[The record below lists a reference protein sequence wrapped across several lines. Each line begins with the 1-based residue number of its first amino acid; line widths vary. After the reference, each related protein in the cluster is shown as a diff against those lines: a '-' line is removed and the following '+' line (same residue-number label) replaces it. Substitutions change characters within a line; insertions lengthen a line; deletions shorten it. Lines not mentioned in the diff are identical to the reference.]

1 MLFSENFNINAN
13 DGDWFNTIL
22 DADTQLFVDPFLLF
36 RESSSEWSGT
46 HSKIIAHFNRV
57 FSVIAENTN
66 PVSLSYRK
74 ALHLLTFREPHELC
88 LGYTSSGSRGAGG
101 GIGYAASIASAIVDA
116 IGRGLIHPEHF
127 EELGVLNEGIGSDRI
142 SDITCTIIKSD
153 LISYTQKICREHN
166 IPMSPQ
172 RLYATGIDE
181 QRLRWTEEEVELPT
195 NPYKAGPLLLIPRR
209 FLRELPTLN
218 ADDWWNFHEN
228 EMLRTDM
235 NYEVMGR
242 VDKKTIIE
250 AARKNVASVRGWTVE
265 RETVPSDS
273 YDFAND
279 PQGVHKWDET
289 TRMFA
294 DTYPI
299 TLPPASDSQTFF
311 AVIDNV
317 IAQFKLFVEDQG
329 GWSLLWARS
338 QKDKPEQ
345 AAQLLF
351 RGIAQSYCRANNIS
365 LDAEV
370 NLGRG
375 PVDFKFSN
383 GYVKRAHLE
392 VKKLHNGR
400 FWNGLEEQLPSYM
413 KSDEVRDGWFLAVR
427 YKDGDAAD
435 KRVREIA
442 PRIEAVAK
450 QRDVNLRYAVVDA
463 RPKESASK
471 LYGGWPIHQNPTYT
485 SGGGWPTHKS

>member
-1 MLFSENFNINAN
+1 MLFSEHFTLNAK
-13 DGDWFNTIL
+13 DEDWFDTIL
-22 DADTQLFVDPFLLF
+22 DADTQLFVDPFLMF
-36 RESSSEWSGT
+36 REKSTEWSET
-46 HSKIIAHFNRV
+46 HPKIIAHFNKV
-57 FSVIAENTN
+57 FSLIAENTN
-66 PVSLSYRK
+66 PNSLSYKK
-74 ALHLLTFREPHELC
+74 ALHLLTFPEPHELC
-88 LGYTSSGSRGAGG
+88 LGYTSTGSRGAGG
-101 GIGYAASIASAIVDA
+101 GIGYAHGIASAIVDA
-116 IGRGLIHPEHF
+116 IGRGLVEPEHF

-142 SDITCTIIKSD
+142 SDITCTIIKPD
-153 LISYTQKICREHN
+153 LIRYTQVICHN
-166 IPMSPQ
+166 HGIPMSPH
-172 RLYATGIDE
+172 RLFATGIDE
-181 QRLRWTEEEVELPT
+181 QRMRWTAEEVDLPS

-235 NYEVMGR
+235 NYEVMGK
-242 VDKKTIIE
+242 VNKKTIIE

-289 TRMFA
+289 TRNFA
-294 DTYPI
+294 DTNPI
-299 TLPPASDSQTFF
+299 TLPPAQDHKSFF
-311 AVIDNV
+311 TVIENV
-317 IAQFKLFVEDQG
+317 IAQFRLFVEEQG
-329 GWSLLWARS
+329 GWSLLWARTG
-338 QKDKPEQ
+338 KDKPEQ

-383 GYVKRAHLE
+383 GYQKRAHLE
-392 VKKLHNGR
+392 VKKLHNGK

-427 YKDGDAAD
+427 YKDGEAAD
-435 KRVREIA
+435 RRINEIS
-442 PRIEAVAK
+442 PRIVSLAK
-450 QRDVNLRYAVVDA
+450 QRDLDLRYAVVDA
-463 RPKESASK
+463 RPKQSASK
-471 LYGGWPIHQNPTYT
+471 L
-485 SGGGWPTHKS
+485 

>member
-1 MLFSENFNINAN
+1 MLFSDHFNLDPNSE
-13 DGDWFNTIL
+13 DWFNTIL

-36 RESSSEWSGT
+36 RETSPEWSGT
-46 HSKIIAHFNRV
+46 HSKIISHFNKV
-57 FSVIAENTN
+57 FSLIAENIN

-101 GIGYAASIASAIVDA
+101 GMGYAHSIASAIVDA
-116 IGRGLIHPEHF
+116 INRGLVEPEHF

-142 SDITCTIIKSD
+142 SDITCTIIKTD
-153 LISYTQKICREHN
+153 LIRYTQNVCRKHD
-166 IPMSPQ
+166 IAMSLQ
-172 RLYATGIDE
+172 RVYATGIDE
-181 QRLRWTEEEVELPT
+181 QRIRWKEEEVELPS
-195 NPYKAGPLLLIPRR
+195 NPYKDGPLLLIPRR

-218 ADDWWNFHEN
+218 ADDWWTFYEN
-228 EMLRTDM
+228 EMLRTDV
-235 NYEVMGR
+235 NYELMGR

-250 AARKNVASVRGWTVE
+250 TARKNVASVRGWTVE

-289 TRMFA
+289 TRDFA
-294 DTYPI
+294 NAHPLTM
-299 TLPPASDSQTFF
+299 PPAHDCESFF
-311 AVIDNV
+311 AVIENV
-317 IAQFKLFVEDQG
+317 ITQFKLFVEEQG
-329 GWSLLWARS
+329 GWSLLWARTG
-338 QKDKPEQ
+338 KDKPEQ

-351 RGIAQSYCRANNIS
+351 RGIAQNYCRANNIS

-375 PVDFKFSN
+375 PVDFKFST
-383 GYVKRAHLE
+383 GYLKRAHLE

-413 KSDEVRDGWFLAVR
+413 KSDEVRDGWFLAIR
-427 YKDGDAAD
+427 YKDGEAAE
-435 KRVREIA
+435 KRINEIS
-442 PRIEAVAK
+442 PRLSSVAK
-450 QRDVNLRYAVVDA
+450 QRHVDLRFSLIDA

-471 LYGGWPIHQNPTYT
+471 L
-485 SGGGWPTHKS
+485 

>member
-1 MLFSENFNINAN
+1 MLFSENFNLNAS
-13 DGDWFNTIL
+13 DGDWFDTIL

-36 RESSSEWSGT
+36 RETSPEWSGV
-46 HSKIIAHFNRV
+46 HSKIIGHFNRV
-57 FSVIAENTN
+57 FTIIAQNAN
-66 PVSLSYRK
+66 SNSLSYQK
-74 ALHLLTFREPHELC
+74 ALHLLTFPEPHELC

-101 GIGYAASIASAIVDA
+101 GIGYARSIAIAIVEA
-116 IGRGLIHPEHF
+116 IRRGLIKPEHF

-142 SDITCTIIKSD
+142 SDITCTIIKAD
-153 LISYTQKICREHN
+153 LIRYTQMICRKHN
-166 IPMSPQ
+166 IPMIGQ

-181 QRLRWTEEEVELPT
+181 QRMRWKEEEVLLPS

-235 NYEVMGR
+235 NYEVMGK
-242 VDKKTIIE
+242 VDKRTIIE
-250 AARKNVASVRGWTVE
+250 AARNNVASVRGWTVE
-265 RETVPSDS
+265 RETIPSDS

-289 TRMFA
+289 TRNFA
-294 DTYPI
+294 SAHPL
-299 TLPPASDSQTFF
+299 TLLPAHDLGTFF
-311 AVIDNV
+311 AVIDGV
-317 IAQFKLFVEDQG
+317 IAQFKLFVEEQG
-329 GWSLLWARS
+329 GWSLLWARTT
-338 QKDKPEQ
+338 KDKPEQ

-351 RGIAQSYCRANNIS
+351 RGIAQNYCRANDIS

-383 GYVKRAHLE
+383 GFSKRAHLE
-392 VKKLHNGR
+392 VKKLHNGK

-427 YKDGDAAD
+427 YRDGEAAD
-435 KRVREIA
+435 KRVNEIA
-442 PRIEAVAK
+442 PRVASIGK
-450 QRDVNLRYAVVDA
+450 QRDLNLRYAVIDA

-471 LYGGWPIHQNPTYT
+471 L
-485 SGGGWPTHKS
+485 